1 MPNRYQ
7 AVSAKLASFDGI
19 LHTDT
24 VKLNSD
30 TVKGAAM
37 ALTEL
42 EVKKAKASAK
52 PQKLADGGGM
62 YLLIQTSGSKCW
74 RVDYRFAGKRKTL
87 AIGVYPDITLSQ
99 ARERR
104 EEARKLL
111 ANGGDPS
118 AIKKAAKQ
126 AIQKTSQATS
136 NSFATLAAEFHKVK
150 SPMWTEGHAKQWMGN
165 LEKYALPVI
174 GDRPIADIEPM
185 ELVGIMRT
193 VETNGTFETRDRL
206 LQTMGAV
213 FKYAIATGRAK
224 YNPAEIR
231 MALADRPKVE
241 HFACIAPAELPE
253 FLRAVSVYQDL
264 DKVSPIAIAAL
275 RLLMLTTTRTSEV
288 RFSKWA
294 DFDLDV
300 GCWVIPEE
308 QTGRKGKKGKRNP
321 HAVPLCAQAVAIL
334 RDLYPV
340 TGQGEFV
347 FPNRNSTGRVISENT
362 VLKIIETIGYKG
374 KMTGHGFRSLARS
387 ILGDMGHRWEV
398 LEAMLSHALVNQTA
412 AAYVRTTYFEE
423 RRGIMQQWADYLD
436 KVEAGAEVIPLRA

>member
-1 MPNRYQ
+1 M
-7 AVSAKLASFDGI
+7 SK
-19 LHTDT
+19 
-24 VKLNSD
+24 
-30 TVKGAAM
+30 
-37 ALTEL
+37 LTEMAI
-42 EVKKAKASAK
+42 KKAKPEAK
-52 PQKLADGGGM
+52 DYKMADGGGL
-62 YLLIQTSGSKCW
+62 YLLVKDTGSKFW
-74 RVDYRFAGKRKTL
+74 RLKYRVGGKEKLL
-87 AIGVYPDITLSQ
+87 AIGIYPDVSLSQ
-99 ARERR
+99 ARAHR
-104 EEARKLL
+104 EDARKLL

-126 AIQKTSQATS
+126 AVNRAIQVASDG
-136 NSFATLAAEFHKVK
+136 SFATLAAEFHKVK
-150 SPMWTEGHAKQWMGN
+150 SPMWTPGHAKQWMGN

-174 GDRPIADIEPM
+174 GDRPITDIEPM

-206 LQTMGAV
+206 LQTISTV

-253 FLRAVSVYQDL
+253 FLHAVTEYQNMA
-264 DKVSPIAIAAL
+264 KVSPIAIAAL

-294 DFDLDV
+294 NFDLDA
-300 GCWVIPEE
+300 GCWIIPAE
-308 QTGRKGKKGKRNP
+308 QIGRKGKGDKRIP
-321 HAVPLCAQAVAIL
+321 HAVPLCAQAVKIL
-334 RDLYPV
+334 SDLYPV
-340 TGQGEFV
+340 TGQGEYV
-347 FPNRNSTGRVISENT
+347 FPNRNSAGRVISENT

-374 KMTGHGFRSLARS
+374 RMTGHGFRSLARS

-398 LEAMLSHALVNQTA
+398 LEAMLSHALENQTA

-436 KVEAGAEVIPLRA
+436 KVEAGAKIIPLRA